1 MPRILGILGRF
12 SRRPAAVLALLLN
25 VSGDFSD
32 LIGNM
37 GTLPVILMLL
47 GASVI
52 SVIIFRRLT
61 LPPILG
67 YLMVGALIGPN
78 ALNLLANSSN
88 TNHLAEFGVVFLM
101 FSIGLEFSLSKLVA
115 MKRIVFGLGLLQVV
129 LTLAVVT
136 VVVFALGMPWQAG
149 VAVGGV
155 LSMSSTAVLTKLL
168 SERMELDAPHGRE
181 VIGVLLFQDLAV
193 IPMLI
198 LIPSFS
204 QSPEQMA
211 ITMGIALLKAT
222 ALLTMV
228 FLLGKHLLG
237 RWFVIVARGKSAE
250 LFVLNVL
257 FVTLGLAWLTEAVGL
272 SLALGA
278 FVAGML
284 ISETEFRHH
293 VEEDIKPFRDV
304 LLGLFF
310 VTVGMMLDMSMVLAN
325 LLVVVPLLAALLIV
339 KFALVFGLSRVFG
352 SMTGAA
358 MRSGLWLC
366 AGGEFGFVLLATI
379 RENSVAPAPVVQAVL
394 AALVLS
400 MLLAPVIVHF
410 SDRLVMR
417 FAASEWLMRSLQL
430 TSLAARTL
438 GTEKHAVICGFG
450 RSGQHLAR
458 FMAHE
463 NVTYIALDLD
473 PDHVREA
480 AAAGESVVFGDATR
494 RETLI
499 AAGIARAS
507 VLVITFLDT
516 RASERV
522 LQRVHDLNPG
532 LPVVVR
538 TLDEKDFEVL
548 QRAGAAEVV
557 PETLEAAMMLAS
569 HALIHAG
576 VPINRV
582 LKQIRQTRSARYR
595 TLRGFFHG
603 ESDHDEHEHDND
615 EPRLRSV
622 PLEAGAYAVGK
633 TLGELDF
640 MGVEVMA
647 VRRQNIRTQEPSDD
661 TCFEAGDVVVLLGLP
676 GALTM
681 AVSRLL
687 KG

>member
-1 MPRILGILGRF
+1 ME
-12 SRRPAAVLALLLN
+12 
-25 VSGDFSD
+25 
-32 LIGNM
+32 
-37 GTLPVILMLL
+37 TLPVILMLL
-47 GASVI
+47 GASVL
-52 SVIIFRRLT
+52 SVIVFRRLN

-67 YLMVGALIGPN
+67 YLLVGTLIGPN
-78 ALNLLANSSN
+78 AFNLLEGLSDA
-88 TNHLAEFGVVFLM
+88 NHLAEFGVVFLM
-101 FSIGLEFSLSKLVA
+101 FSIGLEFSLSKLIA
-115 MKRIVFGLGLLQVV
+115 MKRIVFGLGLLQVGV
-129 LTLAVVT
+129 TLAAVT
-136 VVVFALGMPWQAG
+136 AVSVGLGMSWQAG
-149 VAVGGV
+149 VAIGGAV
-155 LSMSSTAVLTKLL
+155 SMSSTAVLTKLL

-181 VIGVLLFQDLAV
+181 VMGVLLFQDLAV
-193 IPMLI
+193 IPLLI

-204 QSPEQMA
+204 QSPEQVA
-211 ITMGIALLKAT
+211 VTMGLALAKACALLIV
-222 ALLTMV
+222 V

-237 RWFVIVARGKSAE
+237 RWFVVVARGKSAE

-257 FVTLGLAWLTEAVGL
+257 FVTLGLAWLTEEVDL
-272 SLALGA
+272 SMALGA

-284 ISETEFRHH
+284 ISETEFRHQ

-310 VTVGMMLDMSMVLAN
+310 VTVGMMLDVPLVFAQLPIVLA
-325 LLVVVPLLAALLIV
+325 VLAALLAV
-339 KFALVFGLSRVFG
+339 KFSLVFGLSRLFG
-352 SMTGAA
+352 SMTGGA

-366 AGGEFGFVLLATI
+366 AGGEFGFVLLTSI
-379 RENSVAPAPVVQAVL
+379 REFSVAPAPAVQVAL

-410 SDRLVMR
+410 SDRLVLR
-417 FAASEWLMRSLQL
+417 FAASEWLLRSLQL
-430 TSLAARTL
+430 TSLAAKTL

-480 AAAGESVVFGDATR
+480 AAAGENVVYGDATR
-494 RETLI
+494 RETLL
-499 AAGIARAS
+499 AAGITRAS
-507 VLVITFLDT
+507 VLIVTFIDT

-522 LQRVHDLNPG
+522 LERVRELNPG

-538 TLDEKDFEVL
+538 TLDEKDFAVL

-582 LKQIRQTRSARYR
+582 LKQIRLTRSARYR

-603 ESDHDEHEHDND
+603 GSDHDEHDDND

-622 PLEAGAYAVGK
+622 SLEAGAYAVGK
-633 TLGELDF
+633 TLGEMAF
-640 MGVEVMA
+640 ASVEVVA
-647 VRRQNIRTQEPSDD
+647 VRRQNIRTQEPSPD
-661 TCFEAGDVVVLLGLP
+661 TRFEAGDVVVLLGVP
-676 GALTM
+676 GALTI
-681 AVSRLL
+681 AAASLL